1 MILSFFVKGDV
12 YLKKR
17 FFIVPFV
24 IALII
29 IFIASFESI
38 IEFITDYQWFRELNL
53 TDTYLKRL
61 KTQFTIGIPTFV
73 LLSVFIYFYFIFI
86 KKRHYRISG
95 IDGSTINDRWLNRGF
110 MAVSLFISFIISEV
124 FISNLW
130 FNILQFI
137 NRTSFNIK
145 DPIFNNDISFYVFVL
160 PLLKSAVG
168 LLFFLIAMLLML
180 TFIAYLLLF
189 SFRRGDSHVVDDDL
203 FGSRRIPRFVN
214 NMALKN
220 AIFQL
225 GILGS
230 AIFVVLGLNFWL
242 NTYELLYSQRG
253 VVFGA
258 GYTDVNITLWVY
270 RAMAAASLVYA
281 FIFLISIRRKS
292 FRKAVI
298 GVAVLFAISI
308 IGNMAA
314 GLVQRFIVEPDEI
327 SKEEKYIKYHIEHTQ
342 RAYGLDNVEE
352 REFPVSQDLTREDLF
367 ENMDIVNNIRI
378 NDYLPIAQTYNQLQ
392 AIRLYYTFNDVDIDR
407 YMVNGKYTQVFL
419 SARELDQQNLQAATW
434 INKHLKYTHG
444 YGIVLSP
451 VNAVTASGQPDLL
464 IKNIPPV
471 SDSDLEIK
479 RPEIYFGESTNDYI
493 IVNTDEM
500 EFDYPEGSDNKHTVY
515 EGTAGI
521 ELRGINRLLYAIRER
536 NYKILVSSNIN
547 SDSRIV
553 MYRNIM
559 DRVNKIAPFMEYDE
573 DPYIVLNQDDGRLY
587 WIIDAYTVTDKYPYS
602 KPFSKETDI
611 NYIRN
616 SVKVV
621 IDAYNGTT
629 SFYVFDD
636 NDPIVQT
643 YRRIFPDLFA
653 DASEMP
659 SGLLSH
665 IRYPQTL
672 FDIQSEVYRIYHIDN
687 PMVFY
692 NEEDFWDIAQ
702 EKYMSDVLQVES
714 NYVMFKLPD
723 EEDVEFLLTVPYT
736 PRTKPNMTS
745 LFVARN
751 DGEDYGK
758 LFLYKFPK
766 GITVDGPMM
775 VESRID
781 QNTAISEELTLW
793 SQQGSRVLRG
803 NMVIVPIENSLLY
816 VEPIYLES
824 DSENSLPEMKR
835 VVVSFKDKIVMK
847 ESLREAL
854 ENIFGIIEEVEE
866 IPPSEEIHEG
876 LEGDIEELVIRANE
890 LYNSAEEA
898 LRNGNWADY
907 GKYMDELE
915 KVLIQM
921 ESIFK

>member
-1 MILSFFVKGDV
+1 M
-12 YLKKR
+12 KKR
-17 FFIVPFV
+17 YFV
-24 IALII
+24 IPSVIILIL
-29 IFIASFESI
+29 IFIASFNSI
-38 IEFITDYQWFRELNL
+38 IEFITDYQWFKELNL

-73 LLSVFIYFYFIFI
+73 LLSVFIYFYFRFI
-86 KKRHYRISG
+86 KKGHYRISG
-95 IDGSTINDRWLNRGF
+95 IDASTINDKWLNRGF
-110 MAVSLFISFIISEV
+110 MIVSLFISFIISRV
-124 FISNLW
+124 FIANLW
-130 FNILQFI
+130 FNILQFV
-137 NRTSFNIK
+137 NKTSFNIK

-160 PLLKSAVG
+160 PLLKSVVG
-168 LLFFLIAMLLML
+168 LLLFLIIMLLIL
-180 TFIAYLLLF
+180 TFMAYVMLF
-189 SFRRGDSHVVDDDL
+189 SFRRGNSTEFDSDDL
-203 FGSRRIPRFVN
+203 FRSRRIPSFLN
-214 NMALKN
+214 NKALKN
-220 AIFQL
+220 AVFQL
-225 GILGS
+225 GVLGSSILVILG
-230 AIFVVLGLNFWL
+230 INLWL
-242 NTYELLYSQRG
+242 NTYELLYSSRG
-253 VVFGA
+253 VIFGA
-258 GYTDVNITLWVY
+258 GFTDVNITLWVY
-270 RAMAAASLVYA
+270 RAMAVASLIYA
-281 FIFLISIRRKS
+281 LIFLMSIRRRS
-292 FRKAVI
+292 FKKAVI
-298 GVAVLFAISI
+298 GLVVLLAISI
-308 IGNMAA
+308 IGNIAG

-327 SKEEKYIKYHIEHTQ
+327 SKEEKYIEYHIEYTQ
-342 RAYGLDNVEE
+342 KAYGLDDVEE
-352 REFPVSQDLTREDLF
+352 REFPVSQDLTKEDLL
-367 ENMDIVNNIRI
+367 ENQDIVNNIRI

-407 YMVNGKYTQVFL
+407 YMVDGKYTQVFL
-419 SARELDQQNLQAATW
+419 SARELDQESLQTVTW

-471 SDSDLEIK
+471 SDSDLKIE

-500 EFDYPEGSDNKHTVY
+500 EFDYPEGSDNKHTTY

-521 ELRGINRLLYAIRER
+521 ELKGINRLLYAIREK

-559 DRVNKIAPFMEYDE
+559 DRVNRIAPFMEYDE
-573 DPYIVLNQDDGRLY
+573 DPYIVLNQDDGKLY
-587 WIIDAYTVTDKYPYS
+587 WIIDGYTVTDKYPYS
-602 KPFSKETDI
+602 KPYSDKTDI

-629 SFYVFDD
+629 RFYIFDED
-636 NDPIVQT
+636 DPIVQT
-643 YRRIFPDLFA
+643 YKKIFPDLFV
-653 DASEMP
+653 DGSEMP
-659 SGLLSH
+659 QGLLSH
-665 IRYPQTL
+665 IRYPQTF

-692 NEEDFWDIAQ
+692 NEEDLWDIAQ

-723 EEDVEFLLTVPYT
+723 EEEVEFLLTVPYT

-758 LFLYKFPK
+758 LFIYKFPK

-803 NMVIVPIENSLLY
+803 NMIIVPIGNSLLY

-824 DSENSLPEMKR
+824 DNENSLPEMKR

-847 ESLREAL
+847 ESLKEAL
-854 ENIFGIIEEVEE
+854 ENIFGTMDEVQEEV
-866 IPPSEEIHEG
+866 PPSEEIEERE
-876 LEGDIEELVIRANE
+876 EGDIQELVNKANE
-890 LYNSAEEA
+890 LYNSAKEA
-898 LRNGNWADY
+898 LKDGNWADY

-915 KVLIQM
+915 EVLIQM
-921 ESIFK
+921 GSIFK

>member
-1 MILSFFVKGDV
+1 M
-12 YLKKR
+12 KKR
-17 FFIVPFV
+17 YFV
-24 IALII
+24 IPSIIILIL
-29 IFIASFESI
+29 IFIASFNSI
-38 IEFITDYQWFRELNL
+38 IEFITDYQWFKELNL

-73 LLSVFIYFYFIFI
+73 LLSVFIYFYFRFI
-86 KKRHYRISG
+86 KKGHYRISG
-95 IDGSTINDRWLNRGF
+95 IDASTINDKWLNRGF
-110 MAVSLFISFIISEV
+110 MIVSLFISFIISRV
-124 FISNLW
+124 FIANLW
-130 FNILQFI
+130 FNILQFV
-137 NRTSFNIK
+137 NKTSFNIK

-160 PLLKSAVG
+160 PLLKSVVG
-168 LLFFLIAMLLML
+168 LLLFLIIMLLIL
-180 TFIAYLLLF
+180 TFMAYVMLF
-189 SFRRGDSHVVDDDL
+189 SFRRGNSTEFDSDDL
-203 FGSRRIPRFVN
+203 FRSRRIPSFLN
-214 NMALKN
+214 NKALKN
-220 AIFQL
+220 AVFQL
-225 GILGS
+225 GVLGSSILVILG
-230 AIFVVLGLNFWL
+230 INLWL
-242 NTYELLYSQRG
+242 NTYELLYSSRG
-253 VVFGA
+253 VIFGA
-258 GYTDVNITLWVY
+258 GFTDVNITLWVY
-270 RAMAAASLVYA
+270 RAMAVASLIYA
-281 FIFLISIRRKS
+281 LIFLMSIRRRS
-292 FRKAVI
+292 FKKAVI
-298 GVAVLFAISI
+298 GLVVLLAISI
-308 IGNMAA
+308 IGNIAG

-327 SKEEKYIKYHIEHTQ
+327 SKEEKYIEYHIEYTQ
-342 RAYGLDNVEE
+342 KAYGLEDVEE
-352 REFPVSQDLTREDLF
+352 REFPVSQDLTKEDLL
-367 ENMDIVNNIRI
+367 ENQDIVNNIRI

-407 YMVNGKYTQVFL
+407 YMVDGKYTQVFL
-419 SARELDQQNLQAATW
+419 SARELDQESLQTVTW

-471 SDSDLEIK
+471 SDSDLKIE

-500 EFDYPEGSDNKHTVY
+500 EFDYPEGSDNKHTTY

-521 ELRGINRLLYAIRER
+521 ELKGINRLLYAIREK

-559 DRVNKIAPFMEYDE
+559 DRVNRIAPFMEYDE
-573 DPYIVLNQDDGRLY
+573 DPYIVLNQDDGKLY
-587 WIIDAYTVTDKYPYS
+587 WIIDGYTVTDKYPYS
-602 KPFSKETDI
+602 KPYSDKTDI

-629 SFYVFDD
+629 RFYIFDED
-636 NDPIVQT
+636 DPIVQT
-643 YRRIFPDLFA
+643 YKKIFPDLFV
-653 DASEMP
+653 DGSEMP
-659 SGLLSH
+659 QGLLSH
-665 IRYPQTL
+665 IRYPQTF

-692 NEEDFWDIAQ
+692 NEEDLWDIAQ

-723 EEDVEFLLTVPYT
+723 EEEVEFLLTVPYT

-758 LFLYKFPK
+758 LFIYKFPK

-803 NMVIVPIENSLLY
+803 NMIIVPIGNSLLY

-824 DSENSLPEMKR
+824 DNENSLPEMKR

-847 ESLREAL
+847 ESLKEAL
-854 ENIFGIIEEVEE
+854 ENIFGTMDEVQEEV
-866 IPPSEEIHEG
+866 PPSEEIEERE
-876 LEGDIEELVIRANE
+876 EGDIQELVNKANE
-890 LYNSAEEA
+890 LYNSAKEA
-898 LRNGNWADY
+898 LKDGNWADY

-921 ESIFK
+921 GSIFK

>member
-1 MILSFFVKGDV
+1 VKGDV

>member
-1 MILSFFVKGDV
+1 MKGDV

>member
-1 MILSFFVKGDV
+1 
-12 YLKKR
+12 LKKR
-17 FFIVPFV
+17 YFV
-24 IALII
+24 IPSVIILIL
-29 IFIASFESI
+29 IFIASFNSI
-38 IEFITDYQWFRELNL
+38 IEFITDYQWFKELNL

-73 LLSVFIYFYFIFI
+73 LLSVFIYFYFRFI
-86 KKRHYRISG
+86 KKGHYRISG
-95 IDGSTINDRWLNRGF
+95 IDASTINDKWLNRGF
-110 MAVSLFISFIISEV
+110 MIVSLFISFIISRV
-124 FISNLW
+124 FIANLW
-130 FNILQFI
+130 FNILQFV
-137 NRTSFNIK
+137 NKTSFNIK

-160 PLLKSAVG
+160 PLLKSVVG
-168 LLFFLIAMLLML
+168 LLLFLIIMLLIL
-180 TFIAYLLLF
+180 TFMAYVMLF
-189 SFRRGDSHVVDDDL
+189 SFRRGNSTEFDSDDL
-203 FGSRRIPRFVN
+203 FRSRRIPSFLN
-214 NMALKN
+214 NKALKN
-220 AIFQL
+220 AVFQL
-225 GILGS
+225 GVLGSSILVILG
-230 AIFVVLGLNFWL
+230 INLWL
-242 NTYELLYSQRG
+242 NTYELLYSSRG
-253 VVFGA
+253 VIFGA
-258 GYTDVNITLWVY
+258 GFTDVNITLWVY
-270 RAMAAASLVYA
+270 RAMAVASLIYA
-281 FIFLISIRRKS
+281 LIFLMSIRRRS
-292 FRKAVI
+292 FKKAVI
-298 GVAVLFAISI
+298 GLVVLLAISI
-308 IGNMAA
+308 IGNIAG

-327 SKEEKYIKYHIEHTQ
+327 SKEEKYIEYHIEYTQ
-342 RAYGLDNVEE
+342 KAYGLEDVEE
-352 REFPVSQDLTREDLF
+352 REFPVSQDLTKEDLL
-367 ENMDIVNNIRI
+367 ENQDIVNNIRI

-407 YMVNGKYTQVFL
+407 YMVDGKYTQVFL
-419 SARELDQQNLQAATW
+419 SARELDQESLQTVTW

-471 SDSDLEIK
+471 SDSDLKIE

-500 EFDYPEGSDNKHTVY
+500 EFDYPEGSDNKHTTY

-521 ELRGINRLLYAIRER
+521 ELKGINRLLYAIREK

-559 DRVNKIAPFMEYDE
+559 DRVNRIAPFMEYDE
-573 DPYIVLNQDDGRLY
+573 DPYIVLNQDDGKLY
-587 WIIDAYTVTDKYPYS
+587 WIIDGYTVTDKYPYS
-602 KPFSKETDI
+602 KPYSEKTDI

-629 SFYVFDD
+629 RFYIFDED
-636 NDPIVQT
+636 DPIVQT
-643 YRRIFPDLFA
+643 YKKIFPDLFV
-653 DASEMP
+653 DGSEMP
-659 SGLLSH
+659 QGLLSH
-665 IRYPQTL
+665 IRYPQTF

-692 NEEDFWDIAQ
+692 NEEDLWDIAQ

-723 EEDVEFLLTVPYT
+723 EEEVEFLLTVPYT

-758 LFLYKFPK
+758 LFIYKFPK

-803 NMVIVPIENSLLY
+803 NMIIVPIGNSLLY

-824 DSENSLPEMKR
+824 DNENSLPEMKR

-847 ESLREAL
+847 ESLKEAL
-854 ENIFGIIEEVEE
+854 ENIFGTMDEVQEEV
-866 IPPSEEIHEG
+866 PPSEEIEERE
-876 LEGDIEELVIRANE
+876 EGDIQELVNKANE
-890 LYNSAEEA
+890 LYNSAKEA
-898 LRNGNWADY
+898 LKDGNWADY

-915 KVLIQM
+915 EVLIQM
-921 ESIFK
+921 GSIFK

>member
-1 MILSFFVKGDV
+1 VKGDV

-659 SGLLSH
+659 RGLLSH

>member
-1 MILSFFVKGDV
+1 M
-12 YLKKR
+12 KKR
-17 FFIVPFV
+17 YFV
-24 IALII
+24 IPSVIILIL
-29 IFIASFESI
+29 IFIASFNSI
-38 IEFITDYQWFRELNL
+38 IEFITDYQWFKELNL

-73 LLSVFIYFYFIFI
+73 LLSVFIYFYFRFI
-86 KKRHYRISG
+86 KKGHYRISG
-95 IDGSTINDRWLNRGF
+95 IDASTINDKWLNRGF
-110 MAVSLFISFIISEV
+110 MIVSLFISFIISRV
-124 FISNLW
+124 FIANLW
-130 FNILQFI
+130 FNILQFV
-137 NRTSFNIK
+137 NKTSFNIK

-160 PLLKSAVG
+160 PLLKSVVG
-168 LLFFLIAMLLML
+168 LLLFLIIMLLIL
-180 TFIAYLLLF
+180 TFMAYVMLF
-189 SFRRGDSHVVDDDL
+189 SFRRGNSTEFDSDDL
-203 FGSRRIPRFVN
+203 FRSRRIPSFLN
-214 NMALKN
+214 NKALKN
-220 AIFQL
+220 AVFQL
-225 GILGS
+225 GVLGSSILVILG
-230 AIFVVLGLNFWL
+230 INLWL
-242 NTYELLYSQRG
+242 NTYELLYSSRG
-253 VVFGA
+253 VIFGA
-258 GYTDVNITLWVY
+258 GFTDVNITLWVY
-270 RAMAAASLVYA
+270 RAMAVASLIYA
-281 FIFLISIRRKS
+281 LIFLMSIRRRS
-292 FRKAVI
+292 FKKAVI
-298 GVAVLFAISI
+298 GLVVLLAISI
-308 IGNMAA
+308 IGNIAG

-327 SKEEKYIKYHIEHTQ
+327 SKEEKYIEYHIEYTQ
-342 RAYGLDNVEE
+342 KAYGLDDVEE
-352 REFPVSQDLTREDLF
+352 REFPVSQDLTKEDLL
-367 ENMDIVNNIRI
+367 ENQDIVNNIRI

-407 YMVNGKYTQVFL
+407 YMVDGKYTQVFL
-419 SARELDQQNLQAATW
+419 SARELDQESLQTVTW

-471 SDSDLEIK
+471 SDSDLKIE

-500 EFDYPEGSDNKHTVY
+500 EFDYPEGSDNKHTTY

-521 ELRGINRLLYAIRER
+521 ELKGINRLLYAIREK

-559 DRVNKIAPFMEYDE
+559 DRVNRIAPFMEYDE
-573 DPYIVLNQDDGRLY
+573 DPYIVLNQDDGKLY
-587 WIIDAYTVTDKYPYS
+587 WIIDGYTVTDKYPYS
-602 KPFSKETDI
+602 KPYSDKTDI

-629 SFYVFDD
+629 RFYIFDGD
-636 NDPIVQT
+636 DPIVQT
-643 YRRIFPDLFA
+643 YKKIFPDLFV
-653 DASEMP
+653 DGSEMP
-659 SGLLSH
+659 QGLLSH
-665 IRYPQTL
+665 IRYPQTF

-692 NEEDFWDIAQ
+692 NEEDLWDIAQ

-723 EEDVEFLLTVPYT
+723 EEKVEFLLTVPYT

-758 LFLYKFPK
+758 LFIYKFPK

-803 NMVIVPIENSLLY
+803 NMIIVPIGNSLLY

-824 DSENSLPEMKR
+824 DNENSLPEMKR

-847 ESLREAL
+847 ESLKEAL
-854 ENIFGIIEEVEE
+854 ENIFGTMDEVQEEV
-866 IPPSEEIHEG
+866 PPSEEIEERE
-876 LEGDIEELVIRANE
+876 EGDIQELVNKANE
-890 LYNSAEEA
+890 LYNSAKEA
-898 LRNGNWADY
+898 LKDGNWADY

-921 ESIFK
+921 GSIFK

>member
-1 MILSFFVKGDV
+1 M
-12 YLKKR
+12 KKR
-17 FFIVPFV
+17 YFV
-24 IALII
+24 IPSVIILIL
-29 IFIASFESI
+29 IFIASFNSI
-38 IEFITDYQWFRELNL
+38 IEFITDYQWFKELNL

-73 LLSVFIYFYFIFI
+73 LLSVFIYFYFRFI
-86 KKRHYRISG
+86 KKGHYRISG
-95 IDGSTINDRWLNRGF
+95 IDASTINDKWLNRGF
-110 MAVSLFISFIISEV
+110 MIVSLFISFIISRV
-124 FISNLW
+124 FIANLW
-130 FNILQFI
+130 FNILQFV
-137 NRTSFNIK
+137 NKTSFNIK

-160 PLLKSAVG
+160 PLLKSVVG
-168 LLFFLIAMLLML
+168 LLLFLIIMLLIL
-180 TFIAYLLLF
+180 TFMAYVMLF
-189 SFRRGDSHVVDDDL
+189 SFRRGNSTEFDSDDL
-203 FGSRRIPRFVN
+203 FRSRRIPSFLN
-214 NMALKN
+214 NKALKN
-220 AIFQL
+220 AVFQL
-225 GILGS
+225 GVLGSSILVILG
-230 AIFVVLGLNFWL
+230 INLWL
-242 NTYELLYSQRG
+242 NTYELLYSSRG
-253 VVFGA
+253 VIFGA
-258 GYTDVNITLWVY
+258 GFTDVNITLWVY
-270 RAMAAASLVYA
+270 RAMAVASLIYA
-281 FIFLISIRRKS
+281 LIFLMSIRRRS
-292 FRKAVI
+292 FKKAVI
-298 GVAVLFAISI
+298 GLVVLLAISI
-308 IGNMAA
+308 IGNIAG

-327 SKEEKYIKYHIEHTQ
+327 SKEEKYIEYHIEYTQ
-342 RAYGLDNVEE
+342 KAYGLDDVEE
-352 REFPVSQDLTREDLF
+352 REFPVSQDLTKEDLL
-367 ENMDIVNNIRI
+367 ENQDIVNNIRI

-407 YMVNGKYTQVFL
+407 YMVDGKYTQVFL
-419 SARELDQQNLQAATW
+419 SARELDQESLQTVTW

-471 SDSDLEIK
+471 SDSDLKIE

-500 EFDYPEGSDNKHTVY
+500 EFDYPEGSDNKHTTY

-521 ELRGINRLLYAIRER
+521 ELKGINRLLYAIREK

-559 DRVNKIAPFMEYDE
+559 DRVNRIAPFMEYDE
-573 DPYIVLNQDDGRLY
+573 DPYIVLNQDDGKLY
-587 WIIDAYTVTDKYPYS
+587 WIIDGYTVTDKYPYS
-602 KPFSKETDI
+602 KPYSDKTDI

-629 SFYVFDD
+629 RFYIFDGD
-636 NDPIVQT
+636 DPIVQT
-643 YRRIFPDLFA
+643 YKKIFPDLFV
-653 DASEMP
+653 DGSEMP
-659 SGLLSH
+659 QGLLSH
-665 IRYPQTL
+665 IRYPQTF

-692 NEEDFWDIAQ
+692 NEEDLWDIAQ

-723 EEDVEFLLTVPYT
+723 EEEVEFLLTVPYT

-758 LFLYKFPK
+758 LFIYKFPK

-803 NMVIVPIENSLLY
+803 NMIIVPIGNSLLY

-824 DSENSLPEMKR
+824 DNENSLPEMKR

-847 ESLREAL
+847 ESLKEAL
-854 ENIFGIIEEVEE
+854 ENIFGTMDEVQEEV
-866 IPPSEEIHEG
+866 PPSEEIEERE
-876 LEGDIEELVIRANE
+876 EGDIQELVNKANE
-890 LYNSAEEA
+890 LYNSAKEA
-898 LRNGNWADY
+898 LKDGNWADY

-915 KVLIQM
+915 EVLIQM
-921 ESIFK
+921 GSIFK

>member
-1 MILSFFVKGDV
+1 VKGDV

-367 ENMDIVNNIRI
+367 ENMGIVNNIRI

>member
-1 MILSFFVKGDV
+1 M
-12 YLKKR
+12 KKR

>member
-1 MILSFFVKGDV
+1 M
-12 YLKKR
+12 KKR
-17 FFIVPFV
+17 YFV
-24 IALII
+24 IPSVIILIL
-29 IFIASFESI
+29 IFIASFNSI
-38 IEFITDYQWFRELNL
+38 IEFITDYQWFKELNL

-73 LLSVFIYFYFIFI
+73 LLSVFIYFYFRFI
-86 KKRHYRISG
+86 KKGHYRISG
-95 IDGSTINDRWLNRGF
+95 IDASTINDKWLNRGF
-110 MAVSLFISFIISEV
+110 MIVSLFISFIISKV
-124 FISNLW
+124 FIANLW
-130 FNILQFI
+130 FNILQFV
-137 NRTSFNIK
+137 NKTSFNIK

-160 PLLKSAVG
+160 PLLKSVVG
-168 LLFFLIAMLLML
+168 LLLFLIIMLLIL
-180 TFIAYLLLF
+180 TFMAYVMLF
-189 SFRRGDSHVVDDDL
+189 SFRRGNSTEFDSDDL
-203 FGSRRIPRFVN
+203 FRSRRIPSFLN
-214 NMALKN
+214 NKALKN
-220 AIFQL
+220 AVFQL
-225 GILGS
+225 GVLGSSILVILG
-230 AIFVVLGLNFWL
+230 INLWL
-242 NTYELLYSQRG
+242 NTYELLYSSRG
-253 VVFGA
+253 VIFGA
-258 GYTDVNITLWVY
+258 GFTDVNITLWVY
-270 RAMAAASLVYA
+270 RAMAVASLIYA
-281 FIFLISIRRKS
+281 FIFLMSIRRRS
-292 FRKAVI
+292 FKKAVI
-298 GVAVLFAISI
+298 GLVVLLAISI
-308 IGNMAA
+308 IGNIAG

-327 SKEEKYIKYHIEHTQ
+327 SKEEKYIEYHIEYTQ
-342 RAYGLDNVEE
+342 KAYGLDDVEE
-352 REFPVSQDLTREDLF
+352 REFPVSQDLTKEDLL
-367 ENMDIVNNIRI
+367 ENQDIVNNIRI

-407 YMVNGKYTQVFL
+407 YMVDGKYTQVFL
-419 SARELDQQNLQAATW
+419 SARELDQESLQTVTW

-471 SDSDLEIK
+471 SDSDLKIE

-500 EFDYPEGSDNKHTVY
+500 EFDYPEGSDNKHTTY

-521 ELRGINRLLYAIRER
+521 ELKGINRLLYAIREK

-559 DRVNKIAPFMEYDE
+559 DRVNRIAPFMEYDE
-573 DPYIVLNQDDGRLY
+573 DPYIVLNQDDGKLY
-587 WIIDAYTVTDKYPYS
+587 WIIDGYTVTDKYPYS
-602 KPFSKETDI
+602 KPYSEKTDI

-629 SFYVFDD
+629 RFYIFDGD
-636 NDPIVQT
+636 DPIVQT
-643 YRRIFPDLFA
+643 YKKIFPDLFV
-653 DASEMP
+653 DGSEMP
-659 SGLLSH
+659 QGLLSH
-665 IRYPQTL
+665 IRYPQTF

-692 NEEDFWDIAQ
+692 NEEDLWDIAQ

-723 EEDVEFLLTVPYT
+723 EEKVEFLLTVPYT

-758 LFLYKFPK
+758 LFIYKFPK

-803 NMVIVPIENSLLY
+803 NMIIVPIGNSLLY

-824 DSENSLPEMKR
+824 DNENSLPEMKR

-847 ESLREAL
+847 ESLKEAL
-854 ENIFGIIEEVEE
+854 ENIFGTMDEVQEEV
-866 IPPSEEIHEG
+866 PPSEEIEERE
-876 LEGDIEELVIRANE
+876 EGDIQELVNKANE
-890 LYNSAEEA
+890 LYNSAKEA
-898 LRNGNWADY
+898 LKDGNWADY

-921 ESIFK
+921 GSIFK

>member
-1 MILSFFVKGDV
+1 
-12 YLKKR
+12 LKKR
-17 FFIVPFV
+17 YFV
-24 IALII
+24 IPSVIILIL
-29 IFIASFESI
+29 IFIASFNSI
-38 IEFITDYQWFRELNL
+38 IEFITDYQWFKELNL

-73 LLSVFIYFYFIFI
+73 LLSVFIYFYFRFI
-86 KKRHYRISG
+86 KKGHYRISG
-95 IDGSTINDRWLNRGF
+95 IDASTINDKWLNRGF
-110 MAVSLFISFIISEV
+110 MIVSLFISFIISRV
-124 FISNLW
+124 FIANLW
-130 FNILQFI
+130 FNILQFV
-137 NRTSFNIK
+137 NKTSFNIK

-160 PLLKSAVG
+160 PLLKSVVG
-168 LLFFLIAMLLML
+168 LLLFLIIMLLIL
-180 TFIAYLLLF
+180 TFMAYVMLF
-189 SFRRGDSHVVDDDL
+189 SFRRGNSTEFDSDDL
-203 FGSRRIPRFVN
+203 FRSRRIPSFLN
-214 NMALKN
+214 NKALKN
-220 AIFQL
+220 AVFQL
-225 GILGS
+225 GVLGSSILVILG
-230 AIFVVLGLNFWL
+230 INLWL
-242 NTYELLYSQRG
+242 NTYELLYSSRG
-253 VVFGA
+253 VIFGA
-258 GYTDVNITLWVY
+258 GFTDVNITLWVY
-270 RAMAAASLVYA
+270 RAMAVASLIYA
-281 FIFLISIRRKS
+281 FIFLMSIRRRS
-292 FRKAVI
+292 FKKAVI
-298 GVAVLFAISI
+298 GLVVLLAISI
-308 IGNMAA
+308 IGNIAG

-327 SKEEKYIKYHIEHTQ
+327 SKEEKYIEYHIEYTQ
-342 RAYGLDNVEE
+342 KAYGLDDVEE
-352 REFPVSQDLTREDLF
+352 REFPVSQDLTKEDLL
-367 ENMDIVNNIRI
+367 ENQDIVNNIRI

-407 YMVNGKYTQVFL
+407 YMVDGKYTQVFL
-419 SARELDQQNLQAATW
+419 SARELDQESLQTVTW

-471 SDSDLEIK
+471 SDSDLKIE

-500 EFDYPEGSDNKHTVY
+500 EFDYPEGSDNKHTTY

-521 ELRGINRLLYAIRER
+521 ELKGINRLLYAIREK

-559 DRVNKIAPFMEYDE
+559 DRVNRIAPFMEYDE
-573 DPYIVLNQDDGRLY
+573 DPYIVLNQDDGKLY
-587 WIIDAYTVTDKYPYS
+587 WIIDGYTVTDKYPYS
-602 KPFSKETDI
+602 KPYSEKTDI

-629 SFYVFDD
+629 RFYIFDED
-636 NDPIVQT
+636 DPIVQT
-643 YRRIFPDLFA
+643 YKKIFPDLFV
-653 DASEMP
+653 DGSEMP
-659 SGLLSH
+659 QGLLSH
-665 IRYPQTL
+665 IRYPQTF

-692 NEEDFWDIAQ
+692 NEEDLWDIAQ

-723 EEDVEFLLTVPYT
+723 EEKVEFLLTVPYT

-758 LFLYKFPK
+758 LFIYKFPK

-803 NMVIVPIENSLLY
+803 NMIIVPIGNSLLY

-824 DSENSLPEMKR
+824 DNENSLPEMKR

-847 ESLREAL
+847 ESLKEAL
-854 ENIFGIIEEVEE
+854 ENIFGTMDEVQEEV
-866 IPPSEEIHEG
+866 PPSEEIEERE
-876 LEGDIEELVIRANE
+876 EGDIQELVNKANE
-890 LYNSAEEA
+890 LYNSAKEA
-898 LRNGNWADY
+898 LKDGNWADY

-921 ESIFK
+921 GSIFK

>member
-1 MILSFFVKGDV
+1 M
-12 YLKKR
+12 KKR
-17 FFIVPFV
+17 YFV
-24 IALII
+24 IPSIIILIL
-29 IFIASFESI
+29 IFIASFNSI
-38 IEFITDYQWFRELNL
+38 IEFITDYQWFKELNL

-73 LLSVFIYFYFIFI
+73 LLSVFIYFYFRFI
-86 KKRHYRISG
+86 KKGHYRISG
-95 IDGSTINDRWLNRGF
+95 IDASTINDKWLNRGF
-110 MAVSLFISFIISEV
+110 MIVSLFISFIISRV
-124 FISNLW
+124 FIANLW
-130 FNILQFI
+130 FNILQFV
-137 NRTSFNIK
+137 NKTSFNIK

-160 PLLKSAVG
+160 PLLKSVVG
-168 LLFFLIAMLLML
+168 LLLFLIIMLLIL
-180 TFIAYLLLF
+180 TFMAYVMLF
-189 SFRRGDSHVVDDDL
+189 SFRRGNSTEFDSDDL
-203 FGSRRIPRFVN
+203 FRSRRIPSFLN
-214 NMALKN
+214 NKALKN
-220 AIFQL
+220 AVFQL
-225 GILGS
+225 GVLGSSILVILG
-230 AIFVVLGLNFWL
+230 INLWL
-242 NTYELLYSQRG
+242 NTYELLYSSRG
-253 VVFGA
+253 VIFGA
-258 GYTDVNITLWVY
+258 GFTDVNITLWVY
-270 RAMAAASLVYA
+270 RAMAVASLIYA
-281 FIFLISIRRKS
+281 LIFLMSIRRRS
-292 FRKAVI
+292 FKKAVI
-298 GVAVLFAISI
+298 GLVVLLAISI
-308 IGNMAA
+308 IGNIAG

-327 SKEEKYIKYHIEHTQ
+327 SKEEKYIEYHIEYTQ
-342 RAYGLDNVEE
+342 KAYGLDDVEE
-352 REFPVSQDLTREDLF
+352 REFPVSQDLTKEDLL
-367 ENMDIVNNIRI
+367 ENHDIVNNIRI

-407 YMVNGKYTQVFL
+407 YMVDGKYTQVFL
-419 SARELDQQNLQAATW
+419 SARELDQESLQTVTW

-471 SDSDLEIK
+471 SDSDLKIE

-500 EFDYPEGSDNKHTVY
+500 EFDYPEGSDNKHTTY

-521 ELRGINRLLYAIRER
+521 ELKGINRLLYAIREK

-559 DRVNKIAPFMEYDE
+559 DRVNRIAPFMEYDE
-573 DPYIVLNQDDGRLY
+573 DPYIVLNQDDGKLY
-587 WIIDAYTVTDKYPYS
+587 WIIDGYTVTDKYPYS
-602 KPFSKETDI
+602 KPYSDKTDI

-629 SFYVFDD
+629 RFYIFDGD
-636 NDPIVQT
+636 DPIVQT
-643 YRRIFPDLFA
+643 YKKIFPDLFV
-653 DASEMP
+653 DGSEMP
-659 SGLLSH
+659 QGLLSH
-665 IRYPQTL
+665 IRYPQTF

-692 NEEDFWDIAQ
+692 NEEDLWDIAQ

-723 EEDVEFLLTVPYT
+723 EEKVEFLLTVPYT

-758 LFLYKFPK
+758 LFIYKFPK

-803 NMVIVPIENSLLY
+803 NMIIVPIGNSLLY

-824 DSENSLPEMKR
+824 DNENSLPEMKR

-847 ESLREAL
+847 ESLKEAL
-854 ENIFGIIEEVEE
+854 ENIFGTMDEVQEEV
-866 IPPSEEIHEG
+866 PPSEEIEERE
-876 LEGDIEELVIRANE
+876 EGDIQELVNKANE
-890 LYNSAEEA
+890 LYNSAKEA
-898 LRNGNWADY
+898 LKDGNWADY

-921 ESIFK
+921 GSIFK

>member
-1 MILSFFVKGDV
+1 M
-12 YLKKR
+12 KKR
-17 FFIVPFV
+17 YFV
-24 IALII
+24 IPSVIILIL
-29 IFIASFESI
+29 IFIASFNSI
-38 IEFITDYQWFRELNL
+38 IEFITDYQWFKELNL

-73 LLSVFIYFYFIFI
+73 LLSVFIYFYFRFI
-86 KKRHYRISG
+86 KKGHYRISG
-95 IDGSTINDRWLNRGF
+95 IDASTINDKWLNRGF
-110 MAVSLFISFIISEV
+110 MIVSLFISFIISRV
-124 FISNLW
+124 FIANLW
-130 FNILQFI
+130 FNILQFV
-137 NRTSFNIK
+137 NKTSFNIK

-160 PLLKSAVG
+160 PLLKSVVG
-168 LLFFLIAMLLML
+168 LLLFLIIMLLIL
-180 TFIAYLLLF
+180 TFMAYVMLF
-189 SFRRGDSHVVDDDL
+189 SFRRGNSTEFDSDDL
-203 FGSRRIPRFVN
+203 FRSRRIPSFLN
-214 NMALKN
+214 NKALKN
-220 AIFQL
+220 AVFQL
-225 GILGS
+225 GVLGSSILVILG
-230 AIFVVLGLNFWL
+230 INLWL
-242 NTYELLYSQRG
+242 NTYELLYSSRG
-253 VVFGA
+253 VIFGA
-258 GYTDVNITLWVY
+258 GFTDVNITLWVY
-270 RAMAAASLVYA
+270 RAMAVASLIYA
-281 FIFLISIRRKS
+281 FIFLMSIRRRS
-292 FRKAVI
+292 FKKAVI
-298 GVAVLFAISI
+298 GLVVLLAISI
-308 IGNMAA
+308 IGNIAG

-327 SKEEKYIKYHIEHTQ
+327 SKEEKYIEYHIEYTQ
-342 RAYGLDNVEE
+342 KAYGLEDVEE
-352 REFPVSQDLTREDLF
+352 REFPVSQDLTKEDLL
-367 ENMDIVNNIRI
+367 ENQDIVNNIRI

-407 YMVNGKYTQVFL
+407 YMVDGKYTQVFL
-419 SARELDQQNLQAATW
+419 SARELDQESLQTVTW

-471 SDSDLEIK
+471 SDSDLKIE

-500 EFDYPEGSDNKHTVY
+500 EFDYPEGSDNKHTTY

-521 ELRGINRLLYAIRER
+521 ELKGINRLLYAIREK

-559 DRVNKIAPFMEYDE
+559 DRVNRIAPFMEYDE
-573 DPYIVLNQDDGRLY
+573 DPYIVLNQDDGKLY
-587 WIIDAYTVTDKYPYS
+587 WIIDGYTVTDKYPYS
-602 KPFSKETDI
+602 KPYSDKTDI

-629 SFYVFDD
+629 RFYIFDED
-636 NDPIVQT
+636 DPIVQT
-643 YRRIFPDLFA
+643 YKKIFPDLFV
-653 DASEMP
+653 DGSEMP
-659 SGLLSH
+659 QGLLSH
-665 IRYPQTL
+665 IRYPQTF

-692 NEEDFWDIAQ
+692 NEEDLWDIAQ

-723 EEDVEFLLTVPYT
+723 EEEVEFLLTVPYT

-758 LFLYKFPK
+758 LFIYKFPK

-803 NMVIVPIENSLLY
+803 NMIIVPIGNSLLY

-824 DSENSLPEMKR
+824 DNENSLPEMKR

-847 ESLREAL
+847 ESLKEAL
-854 ENIFGIIEEVEE
+854 ENIFGTMDEVQEEV
-866 IPPSEEIHEG
+866 PPSEEIEERE
-876 LEGDIEELVIRANE
+876 EGDIQELVNKANE
-890 LYNSAEEA
+890 LYNSAKEA
-898 LRNGNWADY
+898 LKDGNWADY

-921 ESIFK
+921 GSIFK

>member
-1 MILSFFVKGDV
+1 MKGDV

-659 SGLLSH
+659 RGLLSH

>member
-1 MILSFFVKGDV
+1 M
-12 YLKKR
+12 KKR
-17 FFIVPFV
+17 YFV
-24 IALII
+24 IPSIIILIL
-29 IFIASFESI
+29 IFIASFNSI
-38 IEFITDYQWFRELNL
+38 IEFITDYQWFKELNL

-61 KTQFTIGIPTFV
+61 KTQFTIGISTFV
-73 LLSVFIYFYFIFI
+73 LLSVFIYFYFRFI
-86 KKRHYRISG
+86 KKGHYRISG
-95 IDGSTINDRWLNRGF
+95 IDASTINDKWLNRGF
-110 MAVSLFISFIISEV
+110 MIVSLFISFIISRV
-124 FISNLW
+124 FIANLW
-130 FNILQFI
+130 FNILQFV
-137 NRTSFNIK
+137 NKTSFNIK

-160 PLLKSAVG
+160 PLLKSVVG
-168 LLFFLIAMLLML
+168 LLLFLIIMLLIL
-180 TFIAYLLLF
+180 TFMAYVMLF
-189 SFRRGDSHVVDDDL
+189 SFRRGNSTEFDSDDL
-203 FGSRRIPRFVN
+203 FRSRRIPSFLN
-214 NMALKN
+214 NKALKN
-220 AIFQL
+220 AVFQL
-225 GILGS
+225 GVLGSSILVILG
-230 AIFVVLGLNFWL
+230 INLWL
-242 NTYELLYSQRG
+242 NTYELLYSSRG
-253 VVFGA
+253 VIFGA
-258 GYTDVNITLWVY
+258 GFTDVNITLWVY
-270 RAMAAASLVYA
+270 RAMAVASLIYA
-281 FIFLISIRRKS
+281 FIFLMSIRRRS
-292 FRKAVI
+292 FKKAVI
-298 GVAVLFAISI
+298 GLVVLLAISI
-308 IGNMAA
+308 IGNIAG

-327 SKEEKYIKYHIEHTQ
+327 SKEEKYIEYHIEYTQ
-342 RAYGLDNVEE
+342 KAYGLDDVEE
-352 REFPVSQDLTREDLF
+352 REFPVSQDLTKEDLL
-367 ENMDIVNNIRI
+367 ENHDIVNNIRI

-407 YMVNGKYTQVFL
+407 YMVDGKYTQVFL
-419 SARELDQQNLQAATW
+419 SARELDQESLQTVTW

-471 SDSDLEIK
+471 SDSDLKIE

-500 EFDYPEGSDNKHTVY
+500 EFDYPEGSDNKHTTY

-521 ELRGINRLLYAIRER
+521 ELKGINRLLYAIREK

-559 DRVNKIAPFMEYDE
+559 DRVNRIAPFMEYDE
-573 DPYIVLNQDDGRLY
+573 DPYIVLNQDDGKLY
-587 WIIDAYTVTDKYPYS
+587 WIIDGYTVTDKYPYS
-602 KPFSKETDI
+602 KPYSEKTDI

-629 SFYVFDD
+629 RFYIFDGD
-636 NDPIVQT
+636 DPIVQT
-643 YRRIFPDLFA
+643 YKKIFPDLFV
-653 DASEMP
+653 DGSEMP
-659 SGLLSH
+659 QGLLSH
-665 IRYPQTL
+665 IRYPQTF

-692 NEEDFWDIAQ
+692 NEEDLWDIAQ

-723 EEDVEFLLTVPYT
+723 EEEVEFLLTVPYT

-758 LFLYKFPK
+758 LFIYKFPK

-803 NMVIVPIENSLLY
+803 NMIIVPIGNSLLY

-824 DSENSLPEMKR
+824 DNENSLPEMKR

-847 ESLREAL
+847 ESLKEAL
-854 ENIFGIIEEVEE
+854 ENIFGTMDEVQEEV
-866 IPPSEEIHEG
+866 PPSEEIEERE
-876 LEGDIEELVIRANE
+876 EGDIQELVNKANE
-890 LYNSAEEA
+890 LYNSAKEA
-898 LRNGNWADY
+898 LKDGNWADY

-915 KVLIQM
+915 EVLIQM
-921 ESIFK
+921 GSIFK

>member
-1 MILSFFVKGDV
+1 MKGDV

-521 ELRGINRLLYAIRER
+521 ELRRINRLLYAIRER

>member
-1 MILSFFVKGDV
+1 MKGDV

-367 ENMDIVNNIRI
+367 ENMGIVNNIRI

>member
-1 MILSFFVKGDV
+1 VKGDV

-521 ELRGINRLLYAIRER
+521 ELRRINRLLYAIRER